1 MLTPTRLARQLMD
14 YFRRNVAVDAKA
26 GRGKRRE
33 CDGGV
38 TQDAEARQR
47 ATITKLKKTIAYKS
61 DELYQLRVDVPAL
74 VRAVNWPCRIQGL
87 RERIRSADRERCS
100 APDPAAVMR
109 FSDGCLSV
117 DDV

>member
-1 MLTPTRLARQLMD
+1 MD

-47 ATITKLKKTIAYKS
+47 ATITKLKKTIAYKNA
-61 DELYQLRVDVPAL
+61 ELDQLRADVPAL
-74 VRAVNWPCRIQGL
+74 VRAVNRLLEPRSCASGFDQPNAKVVPL
-87 RERIRSADRERCS
+87 RARQ
-100 APDPAAVMR
+100 P
-109 FSDGCLSV
+109 
-117 DDV
+117 